1 MEQNLLTAISSVGFP
16 IVVTLYLLTSFQRSM
31 DRFTA
36 QLSELV
42 KELQQQR
49 HLTPCPPP
57 HKKPPCRI
65 VPAGRLFAPIYNRKR
80 FVPFCCGRPQRLSR
94 YLP

>member
-31 DRFTA
+31 DRFTD

-49 HLTPCPPP
+49 HLLHCPPTHP
-57 HKKPPCRI
+57 LLHTPSPIEKAARSRRA
-65 VPAGRLFAPIYNRKR
+65 AGRFFMLYNRR
-80 FVPFCCGRPQRLSR
+80 QSFLLVLH
-94 YLP
+94 

>member
-1 MEQNLLTAISSVGFP
+1 MAQSPPNKKVTRMEQNLLTAISSVGFP

-31 DRFTA
+31 DRFTE

-49 HLTPCPPP
+49 HLT
-57 HKKPPCRI
+57 H
-65 VPAGRLFAPIYNRKR
+65 
-80 FVPFCCGRPQRLSR
+80 
-94 YLP
+94 

>member
-36 QLSELV
+36 ELSELV
-42 KELQQQR
+42 KELAMLMGYEALKELKTKDVEIQAPLQKII
-49 HLTPCPPP
+49 TPVLAEAIA
-57 HKKPPCRI
+57 KPLRTNSQ
-65 VPAGRLFAPIYNRKR
+65 GLF
-80 FVPFCCGRPQRLSR
+80 
-94 YLP
+94 

>member
-31 DRFTA
+31 DRFTD

-42 KELQQQR
+42 KELGSV
-49 HLTPCPPP
+49 
-57 HKKPPCRI
+57 KI
-65 VPAGRLFAPIYNRKR
+65 
-80 FVPFCCGRPQRLSR
+80 LSQIHFIR
-94 YLP
+94 Q

>member
-16 IVVTLYLLTSFQRSM
+16 IVVTLYLLTSFQRSI
-31 DRFTA
+31 DRFTD

-49 HLTPCPPP
+49 HLL
-57 HKKPPCRI
+57 H
-65 VPAGRLFAPIYNRKR
+65 
-80 FVPFCCGRPQRLSR
+80 
-94 YLP
+94 

>member
-36 QLSELV
+36 ELSELV
-42 KELQQQR
+42 KELQR
-49 HLTPCPPP
+49 HIF
-57 HKKPPCRI
+57 H
-65 VPAGRLFAPIYNRKR
+65 
-80 FVPFCCGRPQRLSR
+80 
-94 YLP
+94 

>member
-1 MEQNLLTAISSVGFP
+1 MAFYKFSVTVTRMEQNLLTAISSVGFP

-31 DRFTA
+31 DRFTE

-49 HLTPCPPP
+49 HLI
-57 HKKPPCRI
+57 H
-65 VPAGRLFAPIYNRKR
+65 
-80 FVPFCCGRPQRLSR
+80 
-94 YLP
+94 

>member
-31 DRFTA
+31 DRFTE

-49 HLTPCPPP
+49 HLS
-57 HKKPPCRI
+57 I
-65 VPAGRLFAPIYNRKR
+65 VPAGRF
-80 FVPFCCGRPQRLSR
+80 FCA
-94 YLP
+94 YI

>member
-1 MEQNLLTAISSVGFP
+1 MAQSPPNKKVTRMEQNLLTAISSVGFP

-31 DRFTA
+31 DRFTE

-49 HLTPCPPP
+49 HLA
-57 HKKPPCRI
+57 H
-65 VPAGRLFAPIYNRKR
+65 
-80 FVPFCCGRPQRLSR
+80 
-94 YLP
+94 

>member
-1 MEQNLLTAISSVGFP
+1 MAFYKFSVTVTRMEQNLLTAISSVGFP

-31 DRFTA
+31 DRFTD

-49 HLTPCPPP
+49 HMI
-57 HKKPPCRI
+57 H
-65 VPAGRLFAPIYNRKR
+65 
-80 FVPFCCGRPQRLSR
+80 
-94 YLP
+94 

>member
-1 MEQNLLTAISSVGFP
+1 MAQSPPNKKVTRMEQNLLTAISSVGFP

-31 DRFTA
+31 DRFTE

-49 HLTPCPPP
+49 HLI
-57 HKKPPCRI
+57 H
-65 VPAGRLFAPIYNRKR
+65 
-80 FVPFCCGRPQRLSR
+80 
-94 YLP
+94 

>member
-1 MEQNLLTAISSVGFP
+1 MAQSPHFAPPGNRPPDKKVTRMEQNLLTAISSVGFP

-31 DRFTA
+31 DRFTD

-49 HLTPCPPP
+49 HLI
-57 HKKPPCRI
+57 H
-65 VPAGRLFAPIYNRKR
+65 
-80 FVPFCCGRPQRLSR
+80 
-94 YLP
+94 

>member
-1 MEQNLLTAISSVGFP
+1 MAQSPPNKKVTRMEQNLLTAISSVGFP

-31 DRFTA
+31 DRFTD

-49 HLTPCPPP
+49 HLI
-57 HKKPPCRI
+57 H
-65 VPAGRLFAPIYNRKR
+65 
-80 FVPFCCGRPQRLSR
+80 
-94 YLP
+94 

>member
-1 MEQNLLTAISSVGFP
+1 MAFYKFSVTVTRMEQNLLTAISSVGFP

-31 DRFTA
+31 DRFTE

-49 HLTPCPPP
+49 HMI
-57 HKKPPCRI
+57 H
-65 VPAGRLFAPIYNRKR
+65 
-80 FVPFCCGRPQRLSR
+80 
-94 YLP
+94 

>member
-1 MEQNLLTAISSVGFP
+1 MAQSPPNKKVTRMEQNLLTAISSVGFP

-31 DRFTA
+31 DRFIE

-49 HLTPCPPP
+49 HMI
-57 HKKPPCRI
+57 H
-65 VPAGRLFAPIYNRKR
+65 
-80 FVPFCCGRPQRLSR
+80 
-94 YLP
+94 

>member
-16 IVVTLYLLTSFQRSM
+16 IVATLYLLTSFQRSM
-31 DRFTA
+31 DRFTE

-49 HLTPCPPP
+49 HLI
-57 HKKPPCRI
+57 H
-65 VPAGRLFAPIYNRKR
+65 
-80 FVPFCCGRPQRLSR
+80 
-94 YLP
+94 

>member
-1 MEQNLLTAISSVGFP
+1 MWQLTGSTPASDAAADKNVEFP

-31 DRFTA
+31 DRFTD

-49 HLTPCPPP
+49 HMI
-57 HKKPPCRI
+57 H
-65 VPAGRLFAPIYNRKR
+65 
-80 FVPFCCGRPQRLSR
+80 
-94 YLP
+94 